1 MNITKRIT
9 AYLIAAAML
18 LTSIGC
24 QQTREIPDED
34 LIKIFHDA
42 YLANAYM
49 GEEGINED
57 SLFLYEPIFERYG
70 YSVED
75 MQNTLKTFSKRK
87 SALLSDLMVE
97 VSKQLE
103 EESKIEGRKIVVLDT
118 IDNVAKRR
126 YTRTVY
132 EDTLI
137 HVKRLRD
144 TNKLRISIKDLTT
157 GEYSITFKYYIDT
170 LDENRNSRVELY
182 ALAGDTLQTLRHT
195 MMLSRY
201 REGSYSRKLHID
213 STHTEIYL
221 NMYYHP
227 QHEESKLP
235 DIKITDLKVVRTLPT
250 EVSVDSL
257 YQKQLNLRL
266 FNYDTMMHFPADTI
280 IVEEIIVEEP
290 DSIAAK
296 DEKDSLALR
305 AN

>member
-1 MNITKRIT
+1 MNITKRII
-9 AYLIAAAML
+9 AYLFTAAML
-18 LTSIGC
+18 LMGMGC

-49 GEEGINED
+49 GEKGISED

-103 EESKIEGRKIVVLDT
+103 QESKIEGRKIVVLDT

-137 HVKRLRD
+137 LAKRLRD

-157 GEYSITFKYYIDT
+157 GEYAISFNYFIDT
-170 LDENRNSRVELY
+170 LDENRNSRVEVY
-182 ALAGDTLQTLRHT
+182 ALAGDTLETLRHT

-201 REGSYSRKLHID
+201 REGNYSRKLHID
-213 STHTEIYL
+213 STHTEIYI

-227 QHEESKLP
+227 QNEESMLP
-235 DIKITDLKVVRTLPT
+235 DIKITNFKVVRTLPT
-250 EVSVDSL
+250 EASVDSL
-257 YQKQLNLRL
+257 YRKQLSLRL
-266 FNYDTMMHFPADTI
+266 FNYNTMMRFPADTVM
-280 IVEEIIVEEP
+280 VEEAVEEKC
-290 DSIAAK
+290 DSITTK
-296 DEKDSLALR
+296 DEKDSLTLR

>member
-1 MNITKRIT
+1 MNITKRII
-9 AYLIAAAML
+9 AYLFAAAML
-18 LTSIGC
+18 LMGMGC

-49 GEEGINED
+49 GEKGISED

-103 EESKIEGRKIVVLDT
+103 QESKIEGRKIVVLDT

-137 HVKRLRD
+137 LAKRLRD

-157 GEYSITFKYYIDT
+157 GEYAISFNYFIDT
-170 LDENRNSRVELY
+170 LDENRNSRVEVY
-182 ALAGDTLQTLRHT
+182 ALAGDTLETLRHT

-201 REGSYSRKLHID
+201 REGNYSRKLHID
-213 STHTEIYL
+213 STHTEIYI

-227 QHEESKLP
+227 QNEESMLP
-235 DIKITDLKVVRTLPT
+235 DIKITNFKVVRTLPT

-266 FNYDTMMHFPADTI
+266 FNYNTMMRFPADTVM
-280 IVEEIIVEEP
+280 VEEAVEEKC
-290 DSIAAK
+290 DSITTK
-296 DEKDSLALR
+296 DEKDSLTLR

>member
-1 MNITKRIT
+1 MNITKRII
-9 AYLIAAAML
+9 AYLFAAAML
-18 LTSIGC
+18 LMGMGC

-49 GEEGINED
+49 GEKGISED

-103 EESKIEGRKIVVLDT
+103 QESKIEGRKIVVLDT

-137 HVKRLRD
+137 LAKRLRD

-157 GEYSITFKYYIDT
+157 GEYAISFNYFIDT
-170 LDENRNSRVELY
+170 LDENRNSRVEVY
-182 ALAGDTLQTLRHT
+182 ALAGDTLETLRHT

-201 REGSYSRKLHID
+201 REGNYSRKLHID
-213 STHTEIYL
+213 STHTEIYI

-227 QHEESKLP
+227 QNEESMLP
-235 DIKITDLKVVRTLPT
+235 DIKITNFKVVRTLPT
-250 EVSVDSL
+250 EASVDSL
-257 YQKQLNLRL
+257 YRKQLNLRL
-266 FNYDTMMHFPADTI
+266 FNYNTMMRFPADTVM
-280 IVEEIIVEEP
+280 VEEAVEEKC
-290 DSIAAK
+290 DSTTTK
-296 DEKDSLALR
+296 DEKDSLTLR